1 MRSRARSR
9 VDRLEFPADQ
19 PLENDNAD
27 AQCVHAG
34 VIGWKPGR
42 PPAKTGGFGVQA
54 VSFSNR
60 ASMNSQ
66 LSTFEMACT

>member
-1 MRSRARSR
+1 M
-9 VDRLEFPADQ
+9 
-19 PLENDNAD
+19 
-27 AQCVHAG
+27 HAG

-42 PPAKTGGFGVQA
+42 PPEKTGGFGVQA